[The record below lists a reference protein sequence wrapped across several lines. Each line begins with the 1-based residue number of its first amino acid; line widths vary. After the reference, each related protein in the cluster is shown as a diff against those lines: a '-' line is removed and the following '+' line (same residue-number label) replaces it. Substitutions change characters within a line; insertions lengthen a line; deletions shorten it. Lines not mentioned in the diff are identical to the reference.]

1 MMKKTDKATQLRRH
15 KVLATGLFLFMA
27 AVYAL
32 MVYLARVQPTTWMGY
47 VRAFAEAAMVG
58 ALADWFAVTA
68 LFHHPLGIPIP
79 HTNLIEKSKKNIG
92 DNLGN
97 FVVSN
102 FLTAA
107 NIRPYI
113 SKLTVSASAVQW
125 LQKDRNK
132 KLLLTE
138 LAKLLHS
145 ILSRLDDRT
154 ISGFLSRKGSELLD
168 DMPLHK
174 IVANGLQYFLD
185 RNEHEKAI
193 TLLAGKIKEYILRNE
208 DLVREKVKSESYFF
222 IPEFL
227 DNKLADKIS
236 KGLAGYFGEIE
247 ADRNHMIRAEI
258 AQQLYRFAEELRTQ
272 ERWQQEL
279 QQLREG
285 LLSPEK
291 LDVYARDIW
300 TSLKASL
307 QQELT
312 QDDSALMTYFSNTLG
327 ELSDNLA
334 NDPAMQQKID
344 HWVRLNAYRYILRN
358 SRQVGTLISNT
369 VGNWQG
375 RELSQ
380 KLELEVGKDLQYIRI
395 NGTLVGGLVGLLI
408 YAVTHWLG

>member
-1 MMKKTDKATQLRRH
+1 MKKRDKATQLRRH
-15 KVLATGLFLFMA
+15 KTLATGLFFLMA
-27 AVYAL
+27 AVYVL
-32 MVYLARVQPTTWMGY
+32 TVYLARHQPAVWIGY
-47 VRAFAEAAMVG
+47 VGAFAEAAMVG

-68 LFHHPLGIPIP
+68 LFHHPLGLPIP
-79 HTNLIEKSKKNIG
+79 HTNLIEKSKKSIG

-102 FLTAA
+102 FLTAS

-113 SKLTVSASAVQW
+113 SKLTVSAYAAQW
-125 LQKDRNK
+125 LQKEKNK

-138 LAKLLHS
+138 LAKLLHN
-145 ILSRLDDRT
+145 ILNRLDDRT
-154 ISGFLSRKGSELLD
+154 ISGFLSRKGQELLQEI
-168 DMPLHK
+168 PLHK

-185 RNEHEKAI
+185 RNEHEKAV
-193 TLLAGKIKEYILRNE
+193 TLLAGKIREYILRNG
-208 DLVREKVKSESYFF
+208 DLVREKVKNESLFF
-222 IPEFL
+222 IPEFI

-236 KGLAGYFGEIE
+236 KGLANYFGEIE
-247 ADRNHMIRAEI
+247 QDKNHKIRSEI

-272 ERWQQEL
+272 DRWQQEL

-285 LLSPEK
+285 LLAPGK
-291 LDVYARDIW
+291 LDIYARDIW
-300 TSLKASL
+300 TSLKTSL
-307 QQELT
+307 QQELM
-312 QDDSALMTYFSNTLG
+312 QENSALMLYFSNTLG

-334 NDPAMQQKID
+334 HDPAMQEKID

-375 RELSQ
+375 RELSS

-408 YAVTHWLG
+408 HAITHWLS